1 MSVRANHPSSAI
13 NTLQVMHMPDPVR
26 SGATCMVRINRVQV
40 RMTRLNANVT
50 MHIAVAV
57 ADYIGLVA
65 FEAPSGGY
73 GLKLA
78 HCNPD
83 LCIPLGQF
91 IDLTALER
99 ACHHWQSLTGK
110 ALLVEADGVCRR
122 IGTPPSPDRRPGTGS
137 ATTHRRGNF
146 ARRRKAGTA
155 SSAGTVVRDFREII
169 ARN

>member
-1 MSVRANHPSSAI
+1 MSVTANTPCPAT
-13 NTLQVMHMPDPVR
+13 NTLPVLLMPDPVR
-26 SGATCMVRINRVQV
+26 NGATCVVRIDRVQV
-40 RMTRLNANVT
+40 RMTRQNANVT

-65 FEAPSGGY
+65 FEAAGGSY

-78 HCNPD
+78 HRSAE

-91 IDLTALER
+91 MDLTALEH

-110 ALLVEADGVCRR
+110 ALLVEADGVCKR
-122 IGTPPSPDRRPGTGS
+122 IGTAPSSARRPGAGS
-137 ATTHRRGNF
+137 ATKHRRGDF
-146 ARRRKAGTA
+146 ARRRKAGIA
-155 SSAGTVVRDFREII
+155 ASAGTVLRDFREII

>member
-1 MSVRANHPSSAI
+1 MSVRANHPSPAT
-13 NTLQVMHMPDPVR
+13 NKLEVMQMPDPVR
-26 SGATCMVRINRVQV
+26 SGATCMVRIDRVQV
-40 RMTRLNANVT
+40 RMTRKNVNVT

-65 FEAPSGGY
+65 FEAAGGFY

-78 HCNPD
+78 HRNPD

-91 IDLTALER
+91 MDLTALEH

-110 ALLVEADGVCRR
+110 ALLVEADGVCKR
-122 IGTPPSPDRRPGTGS
+122 IGTAPSSARRPGAGS
-137 ATTHRRGNF
+137 ATKHRRGDF
-146 ARRRKAGTA
+146 ARRRKAGIA
-155 SSAGTVVRDFREII
+155 ASAGTVLRDFREII